1 MSLLLFIVPHKATG
15 IPHWKG
21 QKIPFQIKD
30 IFRSQETHNILQ
42 QKETSHILGIIIMI

>member
-1 MSLLLFIVPHKATG
+1 MPYKATG
-15 IPHWKG
+15 IAHWKG
-21 QKIPFQIKD
+21 QKIPFQKN